1 MDAVEILT
9 NTDKI
14 KPYFQ
19 PIFSAD
25 EHRVIGYEVL
35 GRFDYQNQVI
45 SLGPFFNDKSIPE
58 DYRLEI
64 DNLILEM
71 ALEKMKNS
79 DEHFL
84 LFINRDP
91 NLLMLDHGEEFLQL
105 LQKHLELDDLKKI
118 VLEISEA
125 DYKGELDPLYH
136 MLTYFKT
143 YGIRL
148 AIDNLGQESHMDR
161 IAQLSPHILKIN
173 MQTLNQSGD
182 SSRDMLYSLG
192 MLARKMGATL
202 LFENI
207 ETNYGMHFAWKNG
220 GRYYQGF
227 YLYSPKEGL
236 VHRDVL
242 REKFKEEF
250 HEFIML
256 EKKKLE
262 TIYALTT
269 RFQRRM
275 QDLLAKYKKLS
286 FGTDLL
292 KALGKELEHM
302 CFRLYICD
310 EDGFQKS
317 PNLLKDRG
325 AWVVQEEYR
334 HKNWSWRPYFL
345 ENIIKMRNEKRGF
358 LSDLYSDIE
367 TGETIRTFSYPLHDH
382 KYLFLDLSYSFLYE
396 NEVLL

>member
-25 EHRVIGYEVL
+25 EHRVVGYEVL
-35 GRFDYQNQVI
+35 GRFEDEGQLL
-45 SLGPFFNDKSIPE
+45 SLGPFFNDTSIPE
-58 DYRLEI
+58 EYRLEI
-64 DNLILEM
+64 DNLILEL
-71 ALEKMKNS
+71 ALDKMKLYEEN
-79 DEHFL
+79 FM

-91 NLLMLDHGEEFLQL
+91 NLLMIDHGEEFLEL
-105 LQKHLELDDLKKI
+105 LKKHLELDQLHRI
-118 VLEISEA
+118 VLEISESA
-125 DYKGELDPLYH
+125 YKGELDPLYH

-143 YGIRL
+143 YGMKI
-148 AIDNLGQESHMDR
+148 AIDKLGQESHMDR
-161 IAQLSPHILKIN
+161 IAHLSPHILKVN
-173 MQTLNQSGD
+173 MQTLSSGD
-182 SSRDMLYSLG
+182 SSRGMLYSLG
-192 MLARKMGATL
+192 MLARKMGASL

-220 GRYYQGF
+220 GRYYQGC
-227 YLYSPKEGL
+227 YLHDPAEDL
-236 VHRDVL
+236 VERDIL
-242 REKFKEEF
+242 RDKFREQF
-250 HEFIML
+250 HEFITL

-262 TIYALTT
+262 TVYALTE
-269 RFQRRM
+269 RFQKRM

-286 FGTDLL
+286 FGTELL
-292 KALGKELEHM
+292 KALGKELERI

-317 PNLLKDRG
+317 PNLLKDNG
-325 AWVVQEEYR
+325 AWRVQEEYR
-334 HKNWSWRPYFL
+334 DKNWSWRPYFL

-358 LSDLYSDIE
+358 LSDIYSDIE

-382 KYLFLDLSYSFLYE
+382 KYIFLDLSYSFLYE